1 VSFFLFSVVLDFEM
15 ILVSARIECTVKY
28 ADELSSDLQ
37 STFPGAL
44 DRNIMTAIETVAN
57 RILDTARILVP
68 VRTGFLLSTIG
79 SEVLARWAF
88 TIYARAPYA
97 GYVEWGTFRMYARL
111 YMTRAIEQHQGELPQ
126 EIDSAVRQSAQECGV
141 ISVG

>member
-1 VSFFLFSVVLDFEM
+1 M
-15 ILVSARIECTVKY
+15 SARIECAVTY
-28 ADELSSDLQ
+28 ADQLSTALQ

-44 DRNIMTAIETVAN
+44 DRNIMAAIEAVVN

-79 SEVLARWAF
+79 AEVIARWAF

-97 GYVEWGTFRMYARL
+97 GYVEWGTFRMVARL

-126 EIDSAVRQSAQECGV
+126 EVASAVRQSAQECGV
-141 ISVG
+141 MSLG

>member
-1 VSFFLFSVVLDFEM
+1 VVLNFEM
-15 ILVSARIECTVKY
+15 MLVSARIECTVNY
-28 ADELSSDLQ
+28 ADEFSSALQ
-37 STFPGAL
+37 SAFPGAL

-57 RILDTARILVP
+57 RIIDTARILVP
-68 VRTGFLLSTIG
+68 VRTGFLLSTLG

-88 TIYARAPYA
+88 TLYARAPYA

-126 EIDSAVRQSAQECGV
+126 EMANAVIQSAEESGIV
-141 ISVG
+141 LG